1 MMGYGDF
8 SHALFFGHHLKA
20 SIIKGLSLKTPQ
32 KRLILVNT
40 SLSTPPRPPIA
51 PYRHVKPLDRQTY
64 HRHHRQAHS
73 ANGERIADFSEQYEH
88 GKTEHHDSHQASNN
102 NALAKSEQRIEH
114 LTAYGSLQKRSS

>member
-73 ANGERIADFSEQYEH
+73 ANGERIADFSDQYEH
-88 GKTEHHDSHQASNN
+88 GKKMNTT
-102 NALAKSEQRIEH
+102 
-114 LTAYGSLQKRSS
+114 TATKPAITTHWQKVNSKLNT

>member
-64 HRHHRQAHS
+64 HRHHRRAHS

-88 GKTEHHDSHQASNN
+88 GKNEHHRQQQASDNK
-102 NALAKSEQRIEH
+102 ALAKSEQRIEH
-114 LTAYGSLQKRSS
+114 LTAYGSFQKRSS